1 MGHSPSDVW
10 DYTPRRITG
19 FLKLAYRRMA
29 RNAAQSLSLN
39 TLASRGD
46 PKDVKRQFQ
55 ELTRE

>member
-1 MGHSPSDVW
+1 MGHSPAAVW

-39 TLASRGD
+39 TLAARGD
-46 PKDVKRQFQ
+46 PREVKRQFR
-55 ELTRE
+55 ELIRE